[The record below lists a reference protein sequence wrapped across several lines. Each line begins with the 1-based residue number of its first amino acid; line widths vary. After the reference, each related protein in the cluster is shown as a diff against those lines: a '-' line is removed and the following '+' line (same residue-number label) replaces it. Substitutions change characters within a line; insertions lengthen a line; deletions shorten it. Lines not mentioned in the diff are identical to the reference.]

1 VSPTYRLP
9 RLFVKRH
16 AQICESNST
25 PSGSGTIE
33 INKDPGAPP
42 LNSKLARRAG
52 ERSIPFS
59 QGTVLLSFLRIR
71 DFMGGV
77 EPNRENEILGNI
89 MGDRA
94 LRSRLS
100 VAPQPGEA
108 LGALAF
114 TQTIIRAFN
123 RNTTYFAAGLQLS
136 VGFAILVLAFQEA
149 NQNVTGQTE
158 ARPNGDKLSLSAH
171 PDLGPAEAVDP
182 SANNIDNLTSIQA
195 TKAEPELVPGAN
207 LPISR
212 PQIHGLQ
219 GKRHFGTF
227 NARNSRSAPP

>member
-1 VSPTYRLP
+1 
-9 RLFVKRH
+9 
-16 AQICESNST
+16 
-25 PSGSGTIE
+25 
-33 INKDPGAPP
+33 
-42 LNSKLARRAG
+42 
-52 ERSIPFS
+52 
-59 QGTVLLSFLRIR
+59 LSFLRIR

-123 RNTTYFAAGLQLS
+123 RNTTYFTAGLQLS

-149 NQNVTGQTE
+149 NQNVTSQTE

-227 NARNSRSAPP
+227 NARNSRSARHRYAGVKLRLLELWRRSLALNKKSHSWFSNSSIRGGNKVSFIATNGH

>member
-1 VSPTYRLP
+1 
-9 RLFVKRH
+9 
-16 AQICESNST
+16 
-25 PSGSGTIE
+25 
-33 INKDPGAPP
+33 
-42 LNSKLARRAG
+42 
-52 ERSIPFS
+52 
-59 QGTVLLSFLRIR
+59 
-71 DFMGGV
+71 MGGV

-123 RNTTYFAAGLQLS
+123 RNTTYFTAGLQLS

-149 NQNVTGQTE
+149 NQNVTSQTE

-227 NARNSRSAPP
+227 NARNSRSARHRYAGVKLRLLELWHRSLALNKKSHSWFSNSSIRGGNKVSFIATTGH